1 MNEAAKLF
9 FLIITPLLI
18 CQPSF
23 SISLLELKTALNDAY
38 RLDISKLKASD
49 YRLLPTDGVISK
61 FVDNIE
67 IRYSDENFIENINI
81 VGIDNIRQLFGDLL
95 AIHGFAE
102 EGTYLNLDLK
112 EESNI
117 NLIAKKLDLEFDWHI
132 KRAKAIKLINPDE
145 YLAKEI
151 DSQVSSEKLRVLDIC
166 RHYFSNVPQVYLDKL
181 IETKFM
187 PFERGPRSLFSLKAK
202 RLLSNEDLD
211 SVHSD
216 WDVICQEYGKAR
228 LMDKSIDREID
239 GLFNYR
245 NDKFDLRIFALFNM
259 RANRLLKP
267 LIRSLSNAYISKIGD
282 FAEPGVSL
290 SLYNTRRQFET
301 LINLKTN

>member
-9 FLIITPLLI
+9 FLIITPLMI
-18 CQPSF
+18 CQPSY

-38 RLDISKLKASD
+38 RLDISKLKATD
-49 YRLLPTDGVISK
+49 YRVLPTDGVISK
-61 FVDNIE
+61 FEDYVE
-67 IRYSDENFIENINI
+67 IRYSDENFIENINV
-81 VGIDNIRQLFGDLL
+81 VGIDNIRQLLGDLL

-102 EGTYLNLDLK
+102 EGAYLNLDLK

-117 NLIAKKLDLEFDWHI
+117 NLIAKKLSLEFDWHI
-132 KRAKAIKLINPDE
+132 KRAKAIKMINPDE
-145 YLAKEI
+145 NLAKEI
-151 DSQVSSEKLRVLDIC
+151 DAQVSSEKARVLDIC

-181 IETKFM
+181 IETKFVS
-187 PFERGPRSLFSLKAK
+187 FERGPRSLFSLKAK

-216 WDVICQEYGKAR
+216 WDVICKEYDNAR
-228 LMDKSIDREID
+228 LMNKSIDRDID
-239 GLFNYR
+239 GLFNR

-267 LIRSLSNAYISKIGD
+267 LIRSLSNAYISKIEN

-301 LINLKTN
+301 LINSKTN